1 MEQPIVLVTHAELRS
16 LIRDAVRAEIPLIKP
31 PSDTREVMDEKQA
44 ALYIGQKPGTLRQ
57 WRTLAKGPAYHKKGR
72 RVFYKKSDLDIWMA
86 QGRTFT
92 SETPD
97 APY

>member
-1 MEQPIVLVTHAELRS
+1 MINSIVLVTAGELRS
-16 LIRDAVRAEIPLIKP
+16 LIRDAVRAEIPLIRP
-31 PSDTREVMDEKQA
+31 PAVTREVMDEKQA
-44 ALYIGQKPGTLRQ
+44 ASYVGQKPATLRQ
-57 WRTLAKGPAYHKKGR
+57 WRTLGKGPAYHKKGR
-72 RVFYKKSDLDIWMA
+72 RVFYKKSDLDAWMA

>member
-1 MEQPIVLVTHAELRS
+1 MEQTIVLVTPAELRS

-31 PSDTREVMDEKQA
+31 FADTREFMDEKQA
-44 ALYIGQKPGTLRQ
+44 ASYIGQKPATLRQ
-57 WRTLAKGPAYHKKGR
+57 WRTLSKGPAYHKKGR
-72 RVFYKKSDLDIWMA
+72 RIFYKKCDLDTWMA

>member
-1 MEQPIVLVTHAELRS
+1 MEQTIVLVTPAELRS

-31 PSDTREVMDEKQA
+31 PADIREVMDEKQA

-57 WRTLAKGPAYHKKGR
+57 WRTLGKGPAYHKKGR
-72 RVFYKKSDLDIWMA
+72 RVFYKKYDLDAWMA